1 MQPIPY
7 LKFAMTWHKLFIVCL
22 WLLGACQTERALPLS
37 LEKILSFGEPIRDI
51 EISPSNNSLWVIG
64 GNTYTSGFVL
74 KSEDGI
80 AYDTLLTTEKALE
93 QMIQRSSDSLLVI
106 GYDGL
111 RYVSFDQGMTWEGAN
126 DPSYAPLQAAY
137 WFSNERF
144 VAIAGEGYNRGSC
157 HVADSLWFLW
167 DSIQQN
173 VALYDLGWEALSEHL
188 IAIGAGSGLLSRDL
202 GITWEAI
209 PIQGDVFIDIECQ
222 EGTCLI
228 LGFSGRR
235 YIYDGQ
241 SFARVN
247 GGMPKGITGI
257 RSMSCSDDGHCVAV
271 GDNSLCLWTRDFG
284 KTWVTMDLPSAQW
297 TSVQHGMTTNTFYL
311 GNQEGE
317 IYRLVLP

>member
-1 MQPIPY
+1 M
-7 LKFAMTWHKLFIVCL
+7 KWHSLFWAIL
-22 WLLGACQTERALPLS
+22 WTLASCQTERILPLS
-37 LEKILSFGEPIRDI
+37 VEKILSVGEPIRDI
-51 EISPSNNSLWVIG
+51 EISPSSNSLWVIG

-74 KSEDGI
+74 KSDDG
-80 AYDTLLTTEKALE
+80 ATVDTLLATGKGLE
-93 QMIQRSSDSLLVI
+93 QIIQRDSDSLLVI

-111 RYVSFDQGMTWEGAN
+111 RYVSFDQGTTWEGAN
-126 DPSYAPLQAAY
+126 DPSYAPLQAGH
-137 WFSNERF
+137 WFSNKRF
-144 VAIAGEGYNRGSC
+144 VAVAGEGYNRGSC
-157 HVADSLWFLW
+157 HTADSLWFLW
-167 DSIQQN
+167 DSVQLN
-173 VALYDLGWEALSEHL
+173 VALYDLGWEASLRHL
-188 IAIGAGSGLLSRDL
+188 IAVGAGGGLLSQDL
-202 GITWEAI
+202 GRTWEAI

-222 EGTCLI
+222 EGQCLI

-247 GGMPKGITGI
+247 GGMSKGITGI

-271 GDNSLCLWTRDFG
+271 GDNSLSLWTRDFG

>member
-1 MQPIPY
+1 M
-7 LKFAMTWHKLFIVCL
+7 KWHSLFWTIL
-22 WLLGACQTERALPLS
+22 WVLASCQTERVLPLS
-37 LEKILSFGEPIRDI
+37 AEKILAFSEPIRDI
-51 EISPSNNSLWVIG
+51 EMSPSNNSLWVIG

-74 KSEDGI
+74 KSDDDV
-80 AYDTLLTTEKALE
+80 AFDTLLTTSKALE
-93 QMIQRSSDSLLVI
+93 QLIQRDGDSLLVV

-111 RYVSFDQGMTWEGAN
+111 RYVSFDQGTTWEGAN
-126 DPSYAPLQAAY
+126 DPSYAPLQAGQ
-137 WFSNERF
+137 WFSDRHF
-144 VAIAGEGYNRGSC
+144 VAVAGEGYNRGSC
-157 HVADSLWFLW
+157 HTADSLWFLW
-167 DSIQQN
+167 DSVQQN
-173 VALYDLGWEALSEHL
+173 FALYDLGWEASLGHL
-188 IAIGAGSGLLSRDL
+188 IAVGAGAGLLSQDL
-202 GITWEAI
+202 GQTWEAI

-222 EGTCLI
+222 EGQCLI